1 MENQAIIQAIE
12 AKSNELKSAYEG
24 VRADAEKGIAA
35 VDAKYGAD
43 INKLNEEITELR
55 TRAMDL
61 EQKAAKS
68 IEGEVKE
75 RSIVELITKS
85 ENYDAFLQGRSK
97 STGKIEFI
105 KAATGVILTNN
116 PYPARADRIA
126 GIQYATTYI
135 AGQIRT
141 LFTQGNTTAS
151 SIEFVQEQVS
161 LEDITAGV
169 QAKEGDL
176 KKQSKLDF
184 VLQTVPVSTIAHWIN
199 ASRQVLDD
207 TAQLESYIGSRLM
220 YGLAVKEDDQLM
232 NGSGTNGE
240 INGLINNAYDA
251 IEPAQNDLDA
261 VLLAIAEIA
270 MSSGAADGVLM
281 NPMDYAQ
288 LSINKTTTG
297 EYLLMNPTAGTMPSL
312 FGLRVVVS
320 QACPRGTM
328 YVGAFKQAATLFDR
342 QQSNIELSRENQDNF
357 VRNMVTILAEQRLA
371 LAFFNT
377 TLIRKVALKGSAPA
391 AKTVATKPAV

>member
-1 MENQAIIQAIE
+1 MENQEIIKALD
-12 AKSNELKSAYEG
+12 AKSAELKSAYES
-24 VRADAEKGIAA
+24 VRADAEKGIAT

-43 INKLNEEITELR
+43 ISKLNDEITELR

-61 EQKAAKS
+61 EQKAAKTVAT
-68 IEGEVKE
+68 EVKE
-75 RSIVELITKS
+75 TSLVELITKS
-85 ENYDAFLQGRSK
+85 DNYEAFVSGRSK
-97 STGKIEFI
+97 STGKIEL

-126 GIQYATTYI
+126 GIQYASTYL

-141 LFTQGNTTAS
+141 LFTQGNTGAS
-151 SIEFVQEQVS
+151 AIEFVQEQVA
-161 LEDITAGV
+161 LADI
-169 QAKEGDL
+169 QAAVAPEGTL

-184 VLQTVPVSTIAHWIN
+184 VLQTVPVVTIAHWIN

-207 TAQLESYIGSRLM
+207 QAQLESYIGSRLM
-220 YGLAVKEDDQLM
+220 YGLSVEEDNQLM
-232 NGSGTNGE
+232 NGSGSNGE
-240 INGLINNAYDA
+240 INGLVNNAYDA
-251 IEPAQNDLDA
+251 VEPAANDLDA

-270 MSSGAADGVLM
+270 IGGGAADGVLM

-297 EYLLMNPTAGTMPSL
+297 EYLLMNPTSGAMPSL
-312 FGLRVVVS
+312 FGLKVVVS
-320 QACPRGTM
+320 AACARGVM

-377 TLIRKVALKGSAPA
+377 TLLRKVTLKSSATT
-391 AKTVATKPAV
+391 AKATTAKAV